1 MIEKMDLGE
10 FYKELRLARGLKQ
23 ADVASRNLTASQVS
37 KFELGQSM
45 LSADKLMLA
54 IRGINM
60 TFDEFAH
67 KLNNY
72 EESSHVR
79 LGRQVVDYFAHQ
91 DSEGLQQLLDS
102 LDKEEMA
109 QKYIRLNAIVIKN
122 ALHSLDHSYNLEE
135 DDRVFLTDYL
145 YAIESWTWFELYL
158 FCNTMP
164 FLENQDLLFL
174 ATSLFE
180 KSDEFHEL
188 VQNKFYLKGIYL
200 NVISDLLERKLYKH
214 IPIFEQ
220 ELESIMT
227 PYDVFEKL
235 LLQFLKKIQVYLQ
248 TNGSNQK
255 EIESYIQS
263 LEVLENP
270 QLIALLKLR
279 LKQFR
284 ELLKETQ

>member
-1 MIEKMDLGE
+1 MIEKIELGE
-10 FYKELRLARGLKQ
+10 FYKELRIARGLRQ

-79 LGRQVVDYFAHQ
+79 IGRQVVDLFAHQ
-91 DSEGLQQLLDS
+91 DIEGLKGLL
-102 LDKEEMA
+102 KTIGEVEMA
-109 QKYIRLNAIVIKN
+109 QKYIRLNAIVIKD
-122 ALHSLDHSYNLEE
+122 AIHSLDHSYKLEE
-135 DDRVFLTDYL
+135 SDRAFLTDYL

-174 ATSLFE
+174 ATSLLE
-180 KSDEFHEL
+180 KSEEFRSL
-188 VQNKFYLKGIYL
+188 LQNKLYLKGIYL
-200 NVISDLLERKLYKH
+200 NVISDLMERKLFKH
-214 IPIFEQ
+214 IPIFEE
-220 ELESIMT
+220 ELESILT

-235 LLQFLKKIQVYLQ
+235 LLQFLKKMQVYLQ

-263 LEVLENP
+263 LEVLENS
-270 QLIALLKLR
+270 QLTALLDLR
-279 LKQFR
+279 FNQYSKS
-284 ELLKETQ
+284 LKEKI